1 MIGAS
6 LAVIWCIGAIIL
18 MLLFVR
24 GVIKMMKDPIS
35 TEDDRWLGGAALFG
49 LSILIG
55 LHAMLVYALTVGVLL
70 K

>member
-6 LAVIWCIGAIIL
+6 LAVIYCIGAIMF

-35 TEDDRWLGGAALFG
+35 TEDDQWLGGAAIFG

-55 LHAMLVYALTVGVLL
+55 LHVMLMYTLTVGVLL